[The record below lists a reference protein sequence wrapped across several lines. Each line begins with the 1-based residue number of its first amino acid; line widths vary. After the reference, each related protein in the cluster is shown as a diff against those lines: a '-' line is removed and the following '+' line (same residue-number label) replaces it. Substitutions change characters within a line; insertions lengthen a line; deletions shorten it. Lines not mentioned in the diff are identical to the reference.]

1 MRVLDEGHLAMN
13 LGLVEMLRYNAWAS
27 RTLLD
32 ACRDLTDEQLEAALV
47 VTPGSVGDLL
57 LHVVGGQQAYINLVQ
72 GLSDTSGLD
81 RNRPWPGMAQ
91 LLVIADQTSRELIS
105 LAEQLDPTSEVDL
118 AHHGKVHRY
127 PKRFLLAS
135 AVEHGVRHRT
145 EVTVNLASIGLPMPE
160 LDGWA
165 YGRSA
170 GYGAEV

>member
-1 MRVLDEGHLAMN
+1 MN
-13 LGLVEMLRYNAWAS
+13 LGLVEMLRYNAWAG

-32 ACRDLTDEQLEAALV
+32 ACRDLTDAQLQAQLA
-47 VTPGSVGDLL
+47 VTPGSVRDLL
-57 LHVVGGQQAYINLVQ
+57 LHIVGGQQAYIHLVQ
-72 GLSDTSGLD
+72 GLSDAGDLD

-91 LLVIADQTSRELIS
+91 LVVIADQASRELVS
-105 LAEQLDPTSEVDL
+105 LAEQLDPIGEVDL

-127 PKRFLLAS
+127 PKRFLLAG
-135 AVEHGVRHRT
+135 AAEHGIRHRT
-145 EVTVNLASIGLPMPE
+145 EVSVNLASIGLPMPD

>member
-1 MRVLDEGHLAMN
+1 MN
-13 LGLVEMLRYNAWAS
+13 LGLVEMLRYNAWAG

-32 ACRDLTDEQLEAALV
+32 ACRDLTDAQLQAELAV
-47 VTPGSVGDLL
+47 SPGSVRALL
-57 LHVVGGQQAYINLVQ
+57 LHIVGGQQAYINLVR
-72 GLSDTSGLD
+72 GLSDASGLD

-91 LLVIADQTSRELIS
+91 LIVTADETSEELIS
-105 LAEQLDPTSEVDL
+105 LAEELDPMSEIDL
-118 AHHGKVHRY
+118 AHHGRVHRY

-145 EVTVNLASIGLPMPE
+145 EVSVNLASIGLPMPD

>member
-1 MRVLDEGHLAMN
+1 MN

-32 ACRDLTDEQLEAALV
+32 ACRDLTDAQLQAPLAVSL
-47 VTPGSVGDLL
+47 GSVRDLL
-57 LHVVGGQQAYINLVQ
+57 LHIVGGQQAYINLVQ
-72 GLSDTSGLD
+72 GLSDASELD

-91 LLVIADQTSRELIS
+91 LIVTAGETSEVLIS
-105 LAEQLDPTSEVDL
+105 LAEELDPMSEVDL

-145 EVTVNLASIGLPMPE
+145 EVSVNLASIGLPMPD